1 MSGSQIQAIN
11 GASWIGSPRKVTPLS
26 DSWPFLPGGWSK
38 LFDDPRFWPVILQT
52 NGNAFDVFH
61 ITPGWLFVYKY
72 IYIYIYNKKHLPWGP
87 VSSPEIRKASWC
99 SSWKAIFGSHDHPS
113 GPSKFLRHPC
123 PGLRSTYGLPTV
135 YLRST
140 YVYHENKIANKPTSI
155 NQLKSLISSVEH
167 QNQIKFR
174 WIWVKV
180 TSNGMVHA
188 ENYQDLRSGF
198 TFCPCWAIQI
208 VTCHLS
214 LPTAS

>member
-11 GASWIGSPRKVTPLS
+11 GASWIGSPRKVTPTIR
-26 DSWPFLPGGWSK
+26 FLTVFAWWLKQVVWRSP
-38 LFDDPRFWPVILQT
+38 ILTSHPTDEWECVWRVPYYSRMTICIQI
-52 NGNAFDVFH
+52 H
-61 ITPGWLFVYKY
+61 
-72 IYIYIYNKKHLPWGP
+72 IYIYTIKNIYHEVQWVRQKFVKQVDVHPGKQ
-87 VSSPEIRKASWC
+87 SS
-99 SSWKAIFGSHDHPS
+99 DHTITHRDPTS
-113 GPSKFLRHPC
+113 FFVILARV
-123 PGLRSTYGLPTV
+123 YGLPTV

-140 YVYHENKIANKPTSI
+140 YGLPRKQNRKQTNQHQPAKIAYFQRWTS
-155 NQLKSLISSVEH
+155 KS
-167 QNQIKFR
+167 IKFR

-198 TFCPCWAIQI
+198 TFCPRWAIQI